1 MFSSCPLPTQIL
13 RVSVNT
19 VIQQNIFKTT
29 FTYENEYGKYGVFCS
44 SITSSTYLV
53 LTYYYIHVVRIVVH
67 TYKHLAPSKYY
78 TEQRESKSRR
88 PHALSVFRYASKAAV
103 YSRCLNYTRQC
114 KYKIRI

>member
-1 MFSSCPLPTQIL
+1 MPTQIL

-44 SITSSTYLV
+44 SMTSTTYLV

-67 TYKHLAPSKYY
+67 TSILLRRSITQSSEKAKADAPM
-78 TEQRESKSRR
+78 
-88 PHALSVFRYASKAAV
+88 L
-103 YSRCLNYTRQC
+103 
-114 KYKIRI
+114 